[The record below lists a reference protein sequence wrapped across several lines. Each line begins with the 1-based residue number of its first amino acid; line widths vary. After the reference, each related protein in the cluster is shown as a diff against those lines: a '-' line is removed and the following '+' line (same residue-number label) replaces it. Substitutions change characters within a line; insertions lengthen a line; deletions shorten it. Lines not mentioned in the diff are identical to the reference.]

1 MNIKKTANLLL
12 NFTIQRL
19 AEIFGVII
27 SLAGVM
33 LMLALI
39 TYSPNDPNFIFPENT
54 KIENLMG
61 FQGSFTSDLFFQSVG
76 LMAYLIPFTLLITG
90 INILKT
96 KDFFLIIENNFFTI
110 LYLISGTLFFIHY
123 YSDTYSIYVN
133 GTSGFVGQYLNQTFL
148 RSIILTNESIFFY
161 ILILITIIF
170 FLISINFNYKN
181 FIEFIKKI
189 FNLITKKSNKNYTDK
204 SEIINEYIP
213 QDEIKNLIKFIK
225 KIFNLITKKSNKNYT
240 DKSEIINEY
249 IPQDE
254 IKNLIQEDLPFIKS
268 ENKSETK
275 IKFKLPSL
283 DLLKIPSKKE
293 RENFQKNETHDPGFL
308 EKILMDFGVSG
319 NIKKVSHGPVVT
331 LNEFE
336 PAAGVKVSKI
346 INLSDDIARNTS
358 SESARIA
365 TIPGSNT
372 VGIELPNYIR
382 ENVYLSEILSNADF
396 RKKEIKLPI
405 ALGKNISGKPVVGD
419 LASMPHLLIAG
430 TTGSGKSVCIN
441 TIILSLLY
449 RHTPDKCKFILIDPK
464 MLELSTYEGIP
475 HLLCPVITEA
485 KKAASVLGWVVKEM
499 ESRYR
504 LMTKEGVRNIDGY
517 NSKHKLPMP
526 YIVVVVDEMSDLML
540 VAGKEIENYIQK
552 LSQMARAAGIHIIM
566 ATQRPSVDVIT
577 GTIKANFPTRISFQ
591 VTSKIDSRTILGEQG
606 AEQLLGKGDMLYM
619 SSANRIVRIHAPFVS
634 DNEIEKIN
642 SSLRTQAE
650 PDYIDEILNF
660 ADEKEIGDSQS
671 LGDKDELYQQALE
684 IIRSEGKAST
694 SFLQRKLQIGYNRA
708 ARIIDMMEA
717 DGIVSKANHVGKRD
731 VL

>member
-1 MNIKKTANLLL
+1 MDIKKTANLLL
-12 NFTIQRL
+12 NFAIKRL
-19 AEIFGVII
+19 AEILGLII
-27 SLAGVM
+27 SSVGV
-33 LMLALI
+33 LIFIALLS
-39 TYSPNDPNFIFPENT
+39 YSPEDPNFIFPDNT
-54 KIENLMG
+54 EIKNILG
-61 FQGSFTSDLFFQSVG
+61 FHGSFISDLFLQSFG
-76 LMAYLIPFTLLITG
+76 LISYLISFTLIITG
-90 INILKT
+90 INIFRT
-96 KDFFLIIENNFFTI
+96 KEFFLIIENIFFSITYSI
-110 LYLISGTLFFIHY
+110 FGTLFLAFF
-123 YSDTYSIYVN
+123 YSNTFTLYIN
-133 GTSGFVGQYLNQTFL
+133 GNGGFVGSYLSNTFL
-148 RSIILTNESIFFY
+148 NSLIQTNQAIFYYILIILTIILFLVSLNFHPTKFY
-161 ILILITIIF
+161 KTIKN
-170 FLISINFNYKN
+170 LINFLSKKN
-181 FIEFIKKI
+181 D
-189 FNLITKKSNKNYTDK
+189 KNYTDK
-204 SEIINEYIP
+204 NEIISEYIP
-213 QDEIKNLIKFIK
+213 QE
-225 KIFNLITKKSNKNYT
+225 
-240 DKSEIINEY
+240 
-249 IPQDE
+249 E
-254 IKNLIQEDLPFIKS
+254 IKNLIQEDLPFIKT
-268 ENKSETK
+268 ENRNDTK
-275 IKFKLPSL
+275 IKFKLPEI
-283 DLLKIPSKKE
+283 DLLKKPTKKE
-293 RENFQKNETHDPGFL
+293 RQSADKNDSHNPEFI
-308 EKILMDFGVSG
+308 EKILLDFGVNG
-319 NIKKVSHGPVVT
+319 NIKKVSNGPVVT

-346 INLSDDIARNTS
+346 INLSNDIARNTS

-372 VGIELPNYIR
+372 IGIELPNNIR
-382 ENVYLSEILSNADF
+382 ENVYLSEILNNSDF
-396 RKKEIKLPI
+396 KKKEIKLPI
-405 ALGKNISGKPVVGD
+405 ALGKSISGKPIIGD
-419 LASMPHLLIAG
+419 LSSMPHLLIAG

-517 NSKHKLPMP
+517 NAKHKLPMP

-619 SSANRIVRIHAPFVS
+619 SSANRIVRIHGPFVS

-642 SSLRTQAE
+642 NSLRTQAE
-650 PDYIDEILNF
+650 PDYVDEILNF
-660 ADEKEIGDSQS
+660 VDEKEIGNNPNQ
-671 LGDKDELYQQALE
+671 GDKDELYQQALE

-717 DGIVSKANHVGKRD
+717 DGVVSKANHVGKRD

>member
-1 MNIKKTANLLL
+1 L
-12 NFTIQRL
+12 
-19 AEIFGVII
+19 
-27 SLAGVM
+27 
-33 LMLALI
+33 
-39 TYSPNDPNFIFPENT
+39 
-54 KIENLMG
+54 
-61 FQGSFTSDLFFQSVG
+61 
-76 LMAYLIPFTLLITG
+76 TG
-90 INILKT
+90 INIFRN
-96 KDFFLIIENNFFTI
+96 KDLFLMIENIFFSI
-110 LYLISGTLFFIHY
+110 FYCIFGTLFFDFFY
-123 YSDTYSIYVN
+123 KDTFELYIN
-133 GTSGFVGQYLNQTFL
+133 GNGGFVGQYLSQTFL
-148 RSIILTNESIFFY
+148 GNIINLETAISFYSLIIL
-161 ILILITIIF
+161 IIGL
-170 FLISINFNYKN
+170 FLISINFNPKK
-181 FIEFIKKI
+181 FLFSLKKI
-189 FNLITKKSNKNYTDK
+189 MNYFNKDNRKSYTDK
-204 SEIINEYIP
+204 SEII
-213 QDEIKNLIKFIK
+213 
-225 KIFNLITKKSNKNYT
+225 S
-240 DKSEIINEY
+240 EY

-254 IKNLIQEDLPFIKS
+254 IKNLIQEDLPFIKADKLK
-268 ENKSETK
+268 ENEKTQ
-275 IKFKLPSL
+275 FKLPNL
-283 DLLKIPSKKE
+283 NLLKTPTNKE
-293 RENFQKNETHDPGFL
+293 RENSNKEETSDPKFL
-308 EKILMDFGVSG
+308 EKILLDFGVDGS
-319 NIKKVSHGPVVT
+319 IKKVSHGPVVT

-372 VGIELPNYIR
+372 VGIELPNSSR
-382 ENVYLSEILSNADF
+382 ESVYLSEILNKADF
-396 RKKEIKLPI
+396 KKKETKLPI
-405 ALGKNISGKPVVGD
+405 ALGKNISGTPIIGD

-449 RHTPDKCKFILIDPK
+449 RHTPEKCKFILIDPK

-619 SSANRIVRIHAPFVS
+619 SSANRILRIHAPFVS

-642 SSLRTQAE
+642 NFLRSQAE
-650 PDYIDEILNF
+650 PDYVDEILNF
-660 ADEKEIGDSQS
+660 ADEKEIGDGSKIS
-671 LGDKDELYQQALE
+671 GEKDELYQTALE
-684 IIRSEGKAST
+684 IVKSEGKAST

-708 ARIIDMMEA
+708 ARIIDMMEDEGA
-717 DGIVSKANHVGKRD
+717 VSKANHVGKRD

>member
-1 MNIKKTANLLL
+1 MIQSDIFDSSNMNIKKIVNTALLFTVKRLIEILGFVVLLL
-12 NFTIQRL
+12 GIL
-19 AEIFGVII
+19 LLI
-27 SLAGVM
+27 SL
-33 LMLALI
+33 I
-39 TYSPNDPNFIFPENT
+39 SYSPNDPNFIFSDT
-54 KIENLMG
+54 IEIKNLLG
-61 FQGSFTSDLFFQSVG
+61 FRGSFVSDLFFQSIG
-76 LMAYLIPFTLLITG
+76 LISYLVSITLIITG
-90 INILKT
+90 VNIFKT
-96 KDFFLIIENNFFTI
+96 KDLFLIIENFFYVVLYSILGSLFLNFFYEDTFS
-110 LYLISGTLFFIHY
+110 LYI
-123 YSDTYSIYVN
+123 N
-133 GTSGFVGQYLNQTFL
+133 GNGGFVGNYLSKTFL
-148 RSIILTNESIFFY
+148 EDFILLNKEISFYFLIFLIICLFF
-161 ILILITIIF
+161 
-170 FLISINFNYKN
+170 ISINFSIKKFYSFLIKVIN
-181 FIEFIKKI
+181 FIKKK
-189 FNLITKKSNKNYTDK
+189 NNKNYTDK
-204 SEIINEYIP
+204 
-213 QDEIKNLIKFIK
+213 
-225 KIFNLITKKSNKNYT
+225 T
-240 DKSEIINEY
+240 EIINEY

-254 IKNLIQEDLPFIKS
+254 IKNLIQEDLPFIKAGS
-268 ENKSETK
+268 IKDLDKT
-275 IKFKLPSL
+275 KFKLPTI
-283 DLLKIPSKKE
+283 DLLKIPSKNEKVVPE
-293 RENFQKNETHDPGFL
+293 KNEQQDPKFL
-308 EKILMDFGVSG
+308 EKILLDFGVNG
-319 NIKKVSHGPVVT
+319 DIKKVSHGPVVT

-372 VGIELPNYIR
+372 VGIELPNSSR
-382 ENVYLSEILSNADF
+382 ENVYLSEIINSSDF
-396 RKKEIKLPI
+396 KRKENKLPI
-405 ALGKNISGKPVVGD
+405 ALGKNISGIPIIGD
-419 LASMPHLLIAG
+419 LTSMPHLLIAG

-449 RHTPDKCKFILIDPK
+449 RHTPEKCKFILIDPK

-606 AEQLLGKGDMLYM
+606 AEQLLGKGDMLFM
-619 SSANRIVRIHAPFVS
+619 SSANKMIRIHAPFVS

-642 SSLRTQAE
+642 NYLRSQAE
-650 PDYIDEILNF
+650 PDYVDEILSF
-660 ADEKEIGDSQS
+660 ADDKEINENSKKQ
-671 LGDKDELYQQALE
+671 GDKDELYQTALE
-684 IIRSEGKAST
+684 IIKSEGKAST

-708 ARIIDMMEA
+708 ARIIDMMEE

>member
-1 MNIKKTANLLL
+1 MEIKKLASNAINFSINRFIEILSISIIAIGVLLL
-12 NFTIQRL
+12 
-19 AEIFGVII
+19 I
-27 SLAGVM
+27 SL
-33 LMLALI
+33 I
-39 TYSPNDPNFIFPENT
+39 SFSPDDPNFIFPEGTNI
-54 KIENLMG
+54 KNFLG
-61 FQGSFTSDLFFQSVG
+61 FRGSFSADLFFQSFG
-76 LMAYLIPFTLLITG
+76 LISLLIPFSLIVTG
-90 INILKT
+90 INIFLNK
-96 KDFFLIIENNFFTI
+96 KIFLIIESFFYTI
-110 LYLISGTLFFIHY
+110 LYSLSGSLFF
-123 YSDTYSIYVN
+123 SIFYPTAFKLYIN
-133 GTSGFVGQYLNQTFL
+133 GNGGFVGKFLDKTFL
-148 RSIILTNESIFFY
+148 NSLFNFNLQVSYYLLILL
-161 ILILITIIF
+161 ILIL
-170 FLISINFNYKN
+170 FLISIQFKAKFFYN
-181 FIEFIKKI
+181 FIKKI
-189 FNLITKKSNKNYTDK
+189 FNFFFSKKEKSYTNQN
-204 SEIINEYIP
+204 EIINEFIP
-213 QDEIKNLIKFIK
+213 QDEIK
-225 KIFNLITKKSNKNYT
+225 S
-240 DKSEIINEY
+240 
-249 IPQDE
+249 
-254 IKNLIQEDLPFIKS
+254 LIQEDLPFIKS
-268 ENKSETK
+268 DNKKITK
-275 IKFKLPSL
+275 NAKFKLPSI
-283 DLLKIPSKKE
+283 DLLKIPTKKE
-293 RENFQKNETHDPGFL
+293 REKLRDEDYIDSKFL
-308 EKILMDFGVSG
+308 EKILLDFGVNG

-365 TIPGSNT
+365 TIPGRST
-372 VGIELPNYIR
+372 IGIELPNSTR
-382 ENVYLSEILSNADF
+382 ENVYLSEILSNIDF
-396 RKKEIKLPI
+396 TKKDIRLPI
-405 ALGKNISGKPVVGD
+405 ALGKNISGIPLVGD

-449 RHTPDKCKFILIDPK
+449 RHTPERCKFILIDPK

-499 ESRYR
+499 ESRYK
-504 LMTKEGVRNIDGY
+504 LMTKDGVRNIDGY
-517 NSKHKLPMP
+517 NAKHTLPMP

-540 VAGKEIENYIQK
+540 VAGKEIESYIQK

-634 DNEIEKIN
+634 DNEIEKVN
-642 SSLRTQAE
+642 NYLRGQAE
-650 PDYIDEILNF
+650 PHYIDEILNF
-660 ADEKEIGDSQS
+660 ADEKEVGENSSNPD
-671 LGDKDELYQQALE
+671 DKDELFQAALD

-717 DGIVSKANHVGKRD
+717 EGIVSKANHVGKRD

>member
-1 MNIKKTANLLL
+1 MNIKKIASDTLQFIINRLIEIIGISVSVIGILLL
-12 NFTIQRL
+12 
-19 AEIFGVII
+19 
-27 SLAGVM
+27 
-33 LMLALI
+33 LALV
-39 TYSPNDPNFIFPENT
+39 TYSPSDPNFIFPENT
-54 KIENLMG
+54 EIQNILG
-61 FQGSFTSDLFFQSVG
+61 FQGSYISDLFFQSIGVISYLTSITF
-76 LMAYLIPFTLLITG
+76 LMTG
-90 INILKT
+90 VNIFKT
-96 KDFFLIIENNFFTI
+96 KNLFLIIENTFYSIFYCIFGSLFFNFFYKNTYE
-110 LYLISGTLFFIHY
+110 LYI
-123 YSDTYSIYVN
+123 N
-133 GTSGFVGQYLNQTFL
+133 GNGGFVGQYLNQAFFGDILNLQTIISYYFL
-148 RSIILTNESIFFY
+148 LF
-161 ILILITIIF
+161 LIIIF
-170 FLISINFNYKN
+170 FLISINFSPTSFWNN
-181 FIEFIKKI
+181 
-189 FNLITKKSNKNYTDK
+189 TKKLFDYFNKNKNKTYTDK
-204 SEIINEYIP
+204 SEVISEYIP
-213 QDEIKNLIKFIK
+213 QE
-225 KIFNLITKKSNKNYT
+225 
-240 DKSEIINEY
+240 
-249 IPQDE
+249 E
-254 IKNLIQEDLPFIKS
+254 IKNLIQEDLPFIKA
-268 ENKSETK
+268 EKLKETGK
-275 IKFKLPSL
+275 TKFKLPNL
-283 DLLKIPSKKE
+283 DLLKIPTKKE
-293 RENFQKNETHDPGFL
+293 RENSNKEINSDPTFL
-308 EKILMDFGVSG
+308 EKILLDFGVNG
-319 NIKKVSHGPVVT
+319 KIKKVSHGPVVT

-372 VGIELPNYIR
+372 VGIELPNLSR
-382 ENVYLSEILSNADF
+382 ENVYLSEILDKTDF
-396 RKKEIKLPI
+396 KRKEIKLPI
-405 ALGKNISGKPVVGD
+405 ALGKNISGTPIVSD

-441 TIILSLLY
+441 TIILSILY
-449 RHTPDKCKFILIDPK
+449 RHTPERCKFILIDPK

-517 NSKHKLPMP
+517 NAKHKLPMP

-606 AEQLLGKGDMLYM
+606 AEQLLGKGDMLFM
-619 SSANRIVRIHAPFVS
+619 SSANRILRIHAPFVS
-634 DNEIEKIN
+634 DDEIEKIN
-642 SSLRTQAE
+642 NFLRSQAE
-650 PDYIDEILNF
+650 PDYVDEILNF
-660 ADEKEIGDSQS
+660 ADEKEIGDGSKNS
-671 LGDKDELYQQALE
+671 NEKDELYQTALE

-708 ARIIDMMEA
+708 ARIIDMMEE

>member
-1 MNIKKTANLLL
+1 MDIKKIANNTLNFSINRIIESFGLVISIIGLLL
-12 NFTIQRL
+12 L
-19 AEIFGVII
+19 V
-27 SLAGVM
+27 SLLSYTPG
-33 LMLALI
+33 
-39 TYSPNDPNFIFPENT
+39 DPNFIFPDNT
-54 KIENLMG
+54 DIKNLLG
-61 FQGSFTSDLFFQSVG
+61 FRGSFVSDLFFQSLG
-76 LMAYLIPFTLLITG
+76 LIALLIPFSFMFTG
-90 INILKT
+90 INI
-96 KDFFLIIENNFFTI
+96 FFTKKIFLSIESLFYII
-110 LYLISGTLFFIHY
+110 LYSIFGSIFFSSFYTNPFKLYI
-123 YSDTYSIYVN
+123 N
-133 GTSGFVGQYLNQTFL
+133 GNGGFVGKYLNSNFFQSLISFNTQISYYVL
-148 RSIILTNESIFFY
+148 IIITV
-161 ILILITIIF
+161 IL
-170 FLISINFNYKN
+170 FLISIQFKINSFYRVM
-181 FIEFIKKI
+181 KKI
-189 FNLITKKSNKNYTDK
+189 FKILFNKKEKNYT
-204 SEIINEYIP
+204 NE
-213 QDEIKNLIKFIK
+213 N
-225 KIFNLITKKSNKNYT
+225 
-240 DKSEIINEY
+240 EIINEY

-254 IKNLIQEDLPFIKS
+254 IKNLIQEDLPFIKNEQKQNNS
-268 ENKSETK
+268 KL
-275 IKFKLPSL
+275 KFKLPSIE
-283 DLLKIPSKKE
+283 LLKLPSKKE
-293 RENFQKNETHDPGFL
+293 REKLHNEDYIDTDFL
-308 EKILMDFGVSG
+308 EKILLDFGVNG
-319 NIKKVSHGPVVT
+319 NIKKISHGPVVT

-365 TIPGSNT
+365 TIPGRST
-372 VGIELPNYIR
+372 IGIELPNSKR
-382 ENVYLSEILSNADF
+382 ENVYLSEILKNNDF
-396 RKKEIKLPI
+396 SKKDIRLPI
-405 ALGKNISGKPVVGD
+405 ALGKNISGIPVVGD

-449 RHTPDKCKFILIDPK
+449 RHTPDRCKFILIDPK

-517 NSKHKLPMP
+517 NAKHSLAMP

-634 DNEIEKIN
+634 ENEIEKVN
-642 SSLRTQAE
+642 NYLRGQAE

-660 ADEKEIGDSQS
+660 VDEKEVNESS
-671 LGDKDELYQQALE
+671 PNKNDKDELYQSALD

-708 ARIIDMMEA
+708 ARIIDMMES

>member
-1 MNIKKTANLLL
+1 MIQSDIFDSVDMNIKKITNITLV
-12 NFTIQRL
+12 FIEKRL
-19 AEIFGVII
+19 AETLGILIVLTGLTLFI
-27 SLAGVM
+27 SL
-33 LMLALI
+33 I
-39 TYSPNDPNFIFPENT
+39 SYSPEDPNFIFPENT
-54 KIENLMG
+54 KIKNLLG
-61 FQGSFTSDLFFQSVG
+61 FRGSYISDLFFQSIG
-76 LMAYLIPFTLLITG
+76 LISFLFSFTLIFTG
-90 INILKT
+90 TNMIFNKNL
-96 KDFFLIIENNFFTI
+96 FLIIENLFYSI
-110 LYLISGTLFFIHY
+110 LYSIFGSLFFSYFYNTAFALFI
-123 YSDTYSIYVN
+123 N
-133 GTSGFVGQYLNQTFL
+133 GNGGFVGIYLSENIFSNLIIINEIISYYFL
-148 RSIILTNESIFFY
+148 I
-161 ILILITIIF
+161 ILILSL
-170 FLISINFNYKN
+170 FLLSINFNPKKFFN
-181 FIEFIKKI
+181 FIKKMI
-189 FNLITKKSNKNYTDK
+189 SLVNRKEKNYTDK
-204 SEIINEYIP
+204 NEII
-213 QDEIKNLIKFIK
+213 
-225 KIFNLITKKSNKNYT
+225 S
-240 DKSEIINEY
+240 EY

-254 IKNLIQEDLPFIKS
+254 IKNLIQEDLPFIKADEVKQSEKLRFNLPSIDLLRVPTKKGSDSS
-268 ENKSETK
+268 ENNQS
-275 IKFKLPSL
+275 
-283 DLLKIPSKKE
+283 
-293 RENFQKNETHDPGFL
+293 NDPDFL
-308 EKILMDFGVSG
+308 EKILLDFGVNG
-319 NIKKVSHGPVVT
+319 KIKKISHGPVVT

-358 SESARIA
+358 SESARIS

-372 VGIELPNYIR
+372 VGIELPNTKR
-382 ENVYLSEILSNADF
+382 ENVYLSEILNNTDF
-396 RKKEIKLPI
+396 KKKEIKLPI
-405 ALGKNISGKPVVGD
+405 ALGKSISGNPIVGD
-419 LASMPHLLIAG
+419 LSSMPHLLIAG

-449 RHTPDKCKFILIDPK
+449 RHTPEKCKFILIDPK
-464 MLELSTYEGIP
+464 MLELSTYEGVP

-504 LMTKEGVRNIDGY
+504 LMTKQGVRNIDGY

-634 DNEIEKIN
+634 DNEIESIN
-642 SSLRTQAE
+642 NSLRSQAE
-650 PDYIDEILNF
+650 PDYVDEILNF
-660 ADEKEIGDSQS
+660 ADEKEIGENSKN
-671 LGDKDELYQQALE
+671 LGDKDELYQTALE
-684 IIRSEGKAST
+684 IIKAEGKAST

-708 ARIIDMMEA
+708 ARIIDMMEEE
-717 DGIVSKANHVGKRD
+717 GIVSKANHVGKRD

>member
-1 MNIKKTANLLL
+1 MNIKKITSKITQFIINRLIEIIGVSISIIGILL
-12 NFTIQRL
+12 FI
-19 AEIFGVII
+19 
-27 SLAGVM
+27 
-33 LMLALI
+33 ALI
-39 TYSPNDPNFIFPENT
+39 SYSPSDPNFIFTENT
-54 KIENLMG
+54 DIKNILG
-61 FQGSFTSDLFFQSVG
+61 FQGSYISDLFYQSIGVIS
-76 LMAYLIPFTLLITG
+76 YLISITFLITG
-90 INILKT
+90 INIFRN
-96 KDFFLIIENNFFTI
+96 KDLFLIIENTFFSIFYCI
-110 LYLISGTLFFIHY
+110 LGAIFFDFFYKNTFELYI
-123 YSDTYSIYVN
+123 N
-133 GTSGFVGQYLNQTFL
+133 GNGGFVGQYLSQTF
-148 RSIILTNESIFFY
+148 IGDILNSQTLISY
-161 ILILITIIF
+161 YLLILSILSF
-170 FLISINFNYKN
+170 FLVSINFKPKK
-181 FIEFIKKI
+181 ILDVIKKI
-189 FNLITKKSNKNYTDK
+189 MIYANKDKSKGYTDK
-204 SEIINEYIP
+204 SEIISEYIP
-213 QDEIKNLIKFIK
+213 QE
-225 KIFNLITKKSNKNYT
+225 
-240 DKSEIINEY
+240 
-249 IPQDE
+249 E
-254 IKNLIQEDLPFIKS
+254 IKNLIQEDLPFIKAEKLKES
-268 ENKSETK
+268 EK
-275 IKFKLPSL
+275 IKFKLPNI
-283 DLLKIPSKKE
+283 DLLKFPTKKE
-293 RENFQKNETHDPGFL
+293 EASDPAFL
-308 EKILMDFGVSG
+308 EKILLDFGVNG
-319 NIKKVSHGPVVT
+319 KIKKISHGPVVT

-372 VGIELPNYIR
+372 VGIELPNSSR
-382 ENVYLSEILSNADF
+382 ENVYLSEILDKTDF
-396 RKKEIKLPI
+396 KKKEIKLPI
-405 ALGKNISGKPVVGD
+405 ALGKNISGTPIVGD
-419 LASMPHLLIAG
+419 LSSMPHLLIAG

-449 RHTPDKCKFILIDPK
+449 RHSPERCKFILIDPK

-485 KKAASVLGWVVKEM
+485 KKATSVLGWVVKEM

-517 NSKHKLPMP
+517 NAKHKLPMP

-619 SSANRIVRIHAPFVS
+619 SSANKILRIHAPFVS

-642 SSLRTQAE
+642 NFLRSQAE
-650 PDYIDEILNF
+650 PDYVDEILSF
-660 ADEKEIGDSQS
+660 ADEKEIGDGSKS
-671 LGDKDELYQQALE
+671 SGDKDELYETAVE

-708 ARIIDMMEA
+708 ARIIDIMEEE
-717 DGIVSKANHVGKRD
+717 GIVSKANHVGKRD

>member
-1 MNIKKTANLLL
+1 MIQSGIFDSSHMDIKKLANLIIIFIVKRLIEISGILISFFGILL
-12 NFTIQRL
+12 LLSF
-19 AEIFGVII
+19 I
-27 SLAGVM
+27 S
-33 LMLALI
+33 
-39 TYSPNDPNFIFPENT
+39 YSPDDPNFIFPKET
-54 KIENLMG
+54 EIKNLLG
-61 FQGSFTSDLFFQSVG
+61 FQGSYTSDLFFQSVG
-76 LMAYLIPFTLLITG
+76 LIAFLVPITLLFSG
-90 INILKT
+90 INIFK
-96 KDFFLIIENNFFTI
+96 KKKFFLIIENLFFMIMYCIVGSLFFNFFHNESFN
-110 LYLISGTLFFIHY
+110 LYI
-123 YSDTYSIYVN
+123 N
-133 GTSGFVGQYLNQTFL
+133 GNGGFVGNYLNQKFVNSLINPYKNFAYFL
-148 RSIILTNESIFFY
+148 LILTT
-161 ILILITIIF
+161 LIL
-170 FLISINFNYKN
+170 FLFSINFKPK
-181 FIEFIKKI
+181 EFIRILKKI
-189 FNLITKKSNKNYTDK
+189 IIRKKEKNYTNK
-204 SEIINEYIP
+204 NELINQYIP
-213 QDEIKNLIKFIK
+213 QE
-225 KIFNLITKKSNKNYT
+225 
-240 DKSEIINEY
+240 
-249 IPQDE
+249 E
-254 IKNLIQEDLPFIKS
+254 IKNLIQEDLPFIKA
-268 ENKSETK
+268 ENTISQNNKR
-275 IKFKLPSL
+275 FDLPSI
-283 DLLKIPSKKE
+283 DLLRIPTKKE
-293 RENFQKNETHDPGFL
+293 REKSNQNENSDSEFL
-308 EKILMDFGVSG
+308 EKILLDFGVDG
-319 NIKKVSHGPVVT
+319 KIKKVSHGPVVT

-358 SESARIA
+358 SESARIS

-372 VGIELPNYIR
+372 VGIELPNSSR
-382 ENVYLSEILSNADF
+382 ENVYLSEILNNSDF
-396 RKKEIKLPI
+396 KKKEIKLPI
-405 ALGKNISGKPVVGD
+405 ALGKNISGKPIIGD

-449 RHTPDKCKFILIDPK
+449 RHSPDKCKFILIDPK
-464 MLELSTYEGIP
+464 MLELSTYEGVP

-504 LMTKEGVRNIDGY
+504 LMTREGVRNIDGY

-619 SSANRIVRIHAPFVS
+619 SSANKMVRIHAPFVS
-634 DNEIEKIN
+634 DEEIEKIN
-642 SSLRTQAE
+642 NFLRSQEE
-650 PDYIDEILNF
+650 PDYVDEILNF
-660 ADEKEIGDSQS
+660 ADEKEISESSKNQGE
-671 LGDKDELYQQALE
+671 KDELYQTAVE
-684 IIRSEGKAST
+684 IIKSEGKAST

>member
-1 MNIKKTANLLL
+1 MNIKKTADLLI
-12 NFTIQRL
+12 NFAIKRL
-19 AEIFGVII
+19 AEILGITFFI
-27 SLAGVM
+27 AGIM
-33 LMLALI
+33 LLLALAS
-39 TYSPNDPNFIFPENT
+39 YSPEDPNFIFPDSA
-54 KIENLMG
+54 KIKNLLG
-61 FQGSFTSDLFFQSVG
+61 FNGSFISDLFFQSIG
-76 LMAYLIPFTLLITG
+76 LIAYLLSFTFIITG
-90 INILKT
+90 LNIFNRKE
-96 KDFFLIIENNFFTI
+96 FFLIIENTFFGI
-110 LYLISGTLFFIHY
+110 LYSVFGTLFLTHFYPEAFTLYI
-123 YSDTYSIYVN
+123 N
-133 GTSGFVGQYLNQTFL
+133 GNGGFVGNYLDKTFL
-148 RSIILTNESIFFY
+148 NSLIRINESISYY
-161 ILILITIIF
+161 ILILLVLIL
-170 FLISINFNYKN
+170 FLISINFNLKNFYKN
-181 FIEFIKKI
+181 IKKI
-189 FNLITKKSNKNYTDK
+189 FNFFLNDK
-204 SEIINEYIP
+204 
-213 QDEIKNLIKFIK
+213 
-225 KIFNLITKKSNKNYT
+225 TKNYT

-254 IKNLIQEDLPFIKS
+254 IKNLIQEDLPFIKT
-268 ENKSETK
+268 ENMPKNK
-275 IKFKLPSL
+275 IKFKLPDL
-283 DLLKIPSKKE
+283 DLLKTPSKKE
-293 RENFQKNETHDPGFL
+293 RENFNKNETHDPEFL

-336 PAAGVKVSKI
+336 PAAGIKVSKI

-372 VGIELPNYIR
+372 VGIELPNNSR
-382 ENVYLSEILSNADF
+382 ENVYLSEILNNPDF
-396 RKKEIKLPI
+396 KKREIKLPI
-405 ALGKNISGKPVVGD
+405 ALGKNISGKPIVGD

-449 RHTPDKCKFILIDPK
+449 RHTPDRCKFILIDPK

-517 NSKHKLPMP
+517 NTKHKLPMP

-642 SSLRTQAE
+642 TSLRSQAE
-650 PDYIDEILNF
+650 PDYVDEILNF
-660 ADEKEIGDSQS
+660 ADEKEIGDSKSQ
-671 LGDKDELYQQALE
+671 GDKDELYQQALE